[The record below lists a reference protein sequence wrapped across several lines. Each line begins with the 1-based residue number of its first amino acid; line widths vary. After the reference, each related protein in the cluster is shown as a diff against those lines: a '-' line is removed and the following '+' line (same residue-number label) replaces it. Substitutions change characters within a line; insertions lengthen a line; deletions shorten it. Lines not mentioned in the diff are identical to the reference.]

1 MKKITTIILTI
12 FLGVTLNAQT
22 TYWVTSNNDSGTG
35 SLRETVDN
43 AGYGDIVRFDQSLL
57 GQTITLTSGRIFLD
71 NGMKIIGL
79 YNQTDTLKISGG
91 NNQGIFRSD
100 DFGFSLDSMCLIN
113 SYDDFGAIFLTSY
126 QAGTQVFIDN
136 CFFYN
141 NTSLNGGGAI
151 YMSAIVDWIELITHN
166 SIFIN
171 NNNLNQSSATNIGG
185 GAISMVASG
194 STTSDLYLTV
204 DSCLFRNNTSVS
216 HGGAILIWCLAASTD
231 VDIVNSQFENNESAT
246 EGGAIGTIN
255 GNGIK
260 VLNSSFFN
268 NHSDGDGGA
277 IVGASSITS
286 SVFTNNTSYEN
297 GGAIYSSTSST
308 DSCEIIDSDFN
319 GNTSNNGGAL
329 DIQKGSFSNCTFSNN
344 SAALNAGALHIRRA
358 GNFLNCTFS
367 DNSAGQNG
375 GALEMEDGYISN
387 CTFSN
392 NNASLNGGATYSESF
407 NGANI
412 DSTIFS
418 FNNAVNGGAIYFK
431 SNFDSLNINY
441 CSFNENSATDNGGA
455 INTNAL
461 SSINHCE
468 FTSNIAENNGG
479 GIYASQESSNFQITV
494 KNSTFGSNN
503 AINQDGGALFIFS
516 DYNLNTIELCT
527 FDNNFANNKGG
538 ALMTTTTYKS
548 LILLKNLT
556 FNNNYTTNNNETIN
570 YGTIYPWIDSLM
582 LVGSIINGE
591 IAAPDSSV
599 LSLGYNIFSQNNTA
613 FLISASN
620 DQIGTNPLL
629 GNLQNNGGF
638 TQTILPNPN
647 SPAIDAGNPSDN
659 SFAQNGIQPV
669 GIRDVGAAESTNI
682 PSSVVFNSIEKLK
695 VYPNPSIDVF
705 NISLESKPIQ
715 NIQVRVINSL
725 GKIIILENIKQFS
738 AETTYKID
746 LQNYSKGIYSLEII
760 TETEVMVKKL
770 ILQ

>member
-1 MKKITTIILTI
+1 MKKIITIILTLT
-12 FLGVTLNAQT
+12 LGVTLNAQT
-22 TYWVTSNNDSGTG
+22 TYWVTNNNDSGAG

-57 GQTITLTSGRIFLD
+57 GQTITLTSGRILLD
-71 NGMKIIGL
+71 FEIKIIGL

-91 NNQGIFRSD
+91 NNQGIFQSN

-113 SYDDFGAIFLTSY
+113 SYDDFGAIVLVSH

-141 NTSLNGGGAI
+141 NTSTVSGGGAI
-151 YMSAIVDWIELITHN
+151 NMGAVVGWIELITDN

-171 NNNLNQSSATNIGG
+171 NNNLTSITNNANGG
-185 GAISMVASG
+185 GAISMSASG
-194 STTSDLYLTV
+194 SSTADLYLTV
-204 DSCLFRNNTSVS
+204 DSCLFRNNSS
-216 HGGAILIWCLAASTD
+216 LEDGGAI
-231 VDIVNSQFENNESAT
+231 DIGSWGISNLYVLNSQFENNESGNA
-246 EGGAIGTIN
+246 GGAII
-255 GNGIK
+255 GNGIT
-260 VLNSSFFN
+260 VLNSSFLN
-268 NHSDGDGGA
+268 NHSDDDGGA
-277 IVGASSITS
+277 IVGASSIIS
-286 SVFTNNTSYEN
+286 SVFTNNTSDEN
-297 GGAIYSSTSST
+297 GGAIYEFSST
-308 DSCEIIDSDFN
+308 DSCVIIDSDFN

-329 DIQKGSFSNCTFSNN
+329 HIGTGSFLNCTFSNN
-344 SAALNAGALHIRRA
+344 SAALNAGALHIKT

-375 GALEMEDGYISN
+375 GALEIEDGYISN

-392 NNASLNGGATYSESF
+392 NNATLNGGATYSESY

-412 DSTIFS
+412 DSSIFS
-418 FNNAVNGGAIYFK
+418 FNNAVNGGAIYFEC
-431 SNFDSLNINY
+431 NPNDSLNINY
-441 CSFNENSATDNGGA
+441 CLFNENSATNNGGA

-468 FTSNIAENNGG
+468 FTSNAALNNGG
-479 GIYASQESSNFQITV
+479 GIYASGEFSTFKITV

-503 AINQDGGALFIFS
+503 AINQDGGALFILS

-527 FDNNFANNKGG
+527 FDNNFANNQGG
-538 ALMTTTTYKS
+538 ALMATTTYQS

-582 LVGSIINGE
+582 VVGSIINGE
-591 IAAPDSSV
+591 IAAPDSTV

-738 AETTYKID
+738 AGTTYKID
-746 LQNYSKGIYSLEII
+746 LQNYSKGVYSLEII